1 MRRSRAGS
9 GRAVAGLEEVFEE
22 TRQLGTITDPM
33 VVAQA
38 NLDGIDDDFT
48 LTSNHGGGNCAD
60 GTHQRTSRER
70 YERDINCRK
79 PKTCPRFPRRT
90 DKCTLQLARIE
101 IRQQS
106 RPLRYAGRHGS
117 EDGP

>member
-33 VVAQA
+33 VVAHA
-38 NLDGIDDDFT
+38 DLDGIDDDGFS
-48 LTSNHGGGNCAD
+48 LTSNHGGGNCSD
-60 GTHQRTSRER
+60 GTHQRASRER

-79 PKTCPRFPRRT
+79 PE
-90 DKCTLQLARIE
+90 AR
-101 IRQQS
+101 
-106 RPLRYAGRHGS
+106 H
-117 EDGP
+117 